1 MLLGCCHCGETP
13 SESTPPSVSQSLPP
27 SDSASESM
35 SASASASY
43 GIVGC
48 NACDGNVMPA
58 RYTIATSKIAGS
70 LYAGCNAEYTGNFAV
85 YHTPSGLSPLPSAGT
100 PSFPDI
106 GGTDCRFY
114 STDLALKFRTATCL
128 ASANPSGRRFTLAIV
143 RTNLGG
149 SFRYALTVNIQYWV
163 DFGFGAS
170 SETMSYSVQQ
180 DDLVLPGDNAFNCLG
195 TFSLPFTTGA
205 RTLAQT
211 GFPSSIT
218 VTPG

>member
-1 MLLGCCHCGETP
+1 MLLGCCHCEESNPPSESYPPSNSDPP
-13 SESTPPSVSQSLPP
+13 SESTAS
-27 SDSASESM
+27 SDSESF
-35 SASASASY
+35 
-43 GIVGC
+43 GTTGC
-48 NACDGNVMPA
+48 NACDFNVMPT
-58 RYTIATSKIAGS
+58 RYTIGSSKIAGS
-70 LYAGCNAEYTGNFAV
+70 LYAGCNAEYTGNFTV
-85 YHTPSGLSPLPSAGT
+85 YHSPSGLTPAASVGT

-114 STDLALKFRTATCL
+114 STELALKFRTATCL
-128 ASANPSGRRFTLAIV
+128 PSANPSGRRFTLAIV

-163 DFGFGAS
+163 NFGFGDS

-180 DDLVLPGDNAFNCLG
+180 DDISAPGDNAFNCLG
-195 TFSLPFTTGA
+195 TFVLPFSTGA